1 MFRGKLQV
9 DVVAAVKYNN
19 AGSYG
24 SK

>member
-1 MFRGKLQV
+1 MFRRKLQV
-9 DVVAAVKYNN
+9 DVAAAVKYNN